1 MSWLTKK
8 ITFSNFLLT
17 GKLSL
22 LREKTQSLAVLRV
35 VEFAEMT
42 KQNVKLLRIV
52 LCQILMQK
60 DEQDVVQIFQVI
72 LEKKQAQE
80 HSSAYKKIVKE

>member
-1 MSWLTKK
+1 LINKKKLTL
-8 ITFSNFLLT
+8 SNFLLT
-17 GKLSL
+17 RKLSPS
-22 LREKTQSLAVLRV
+22 REKTQSLAVLRV

-72 LEKKQAQE
+72 LEKKKESTKAQE
-80 HSSAYKKIVKE
+80 QTSYNKK

>member
-1 MSWLTKK
+1 MDVLVNQKN
-8 ITFSNFLLT
+8 TFSNFLLT

-72 LEKKQAQE
+72 LEKK
-80 HSSAYKKIVKE
+80 

>member
-1 MSWLTKK
+1 
-8 ITFSNFLLT
+8 LLT

-72 LEKKQAQE
+72 LEDKKALACLQR
-80 HSSAYKKIVKE
+80 KIAKEKSL

>member
-1 MSWLTKK
+1 
-8 ITFSNFLLT
+8 
-17 GKLSL
+17 
-22 LREKTQSLAVLRV
+22 VLRV

-72 LEKKQAQE
+72 LE
-80 HSSAYKKIVKE
+80 